1 MVSAFIDHIRQ
12 KNLFDQGCKYLLA
25 VSAGADSVALGHL
38 LRAAAVDFEV
48 AHVNFGLRGEESD
61 GDEAFVKS
69 LGSKWGVEVHVKKI
83 TLGIFSEP
91 GSSLQMKARDIRY
104 QWFEETLKSRGLQG
118 VLVAHHFEDQI
129 ETILLNLLRG
139 SGLEGVYG
147 MSERRGNIIRPLL
160 PFRRGEILEFMQTNQ
175 YEWRED
181 SSNRESKYK
190 RNYIR
195 NEILPL
201 IEEKFPAG
209 IRSLGQSFQRIKDS
223 GKAFFYLYQ
232 VWKEQHVKVDNGYQF
247 LELKDFISLPGKH
260 SLLFYWLRDY
270 GFGTADIEDIVACAE
285 RGDAG
290 KIFFA
295 GNYTLNLDRGQLILA
310 EKSIDWESFEIQ
322 KDDIRL
328 VIKDEKYDIL
338 RVGQEF
344 TLDRDPTNAMLDLD
358 KLSFPLTVR
367 KWESG
372 DRMVPL
378 GMKSEKKIS
387 DILIDRKL
395 PLIEKEKI
403 AVILSGSEIIWLVGH
418 RISDRFK
425 CDSESKNILYLKKIK
440 S

>member
-38 LRAAAVDFEV
+38 LQAAAINFEV
-48 AHVNFGLRGEESD
+48 AHVNYGLRGKESD
-61 GDEAFVKS
+61 GDEAFVKALAS
-69 LGSKWGVEVHVKKI
+69 RWGVEVHVKKI
-83 TLGIFSEP
+83 VLKSFTEP
-91 GSSLQMKARDIRY
+91 GFSVQMKAREIRY
-104 QWFEETLKSRGLQG
+104 QWFEEILKSRGLKG
-118 VLVAHHFEDQI
+118 VSVAHHFEDQI

-139 SGLEGVYG
+139 SGLEGIYG
-147 MSERRGNIIRPLL
+147 MSERRDNIIRPLL
-160 PFRRGEILEFMQTNQ
+160 PFRRAEILEFMQTNQ

-201 IEEKFPAG
+201 IEEKFPTG
-209 IRSLGQSFQRIKDS
+209 ITSMGQSFQRIKDT
-223 GKAFFYLYQ
+223 GKAFFYFYQ
-232 VWKEQHVKVDNGYQF
+232 VWKEQYVKDDKGCQF
-247 LELKDFISLPGKH
+247 LEVKDFISLPGKH
-260 SLLFYWLRDY
+260 SLLFYWLRDF
-270 GFGTADIEDIVACAE
+270 GFGSADIEDIVGCAE
-285 RGDAG
+285 RGVAG

-295 GNYTLNLDRGQLILA
+295 GNYTLNLDRGQLILT

-328 VIKDEKYDIL
+328 VIKEEKYDIL
-338 RVGQEF
+338 RIGNEF
-344 TLDRDPTNAMLDLD
+344 VLDRDPANAMLDLD

-387 DILIDRKL
+387 DILIDLKL
-395 PLIEKEKI
+395 PLVEKEKI
-403 AVILSGSEIIWLVGH
+403 AVILSGSEIVWLVGH

-440 S
+440 P